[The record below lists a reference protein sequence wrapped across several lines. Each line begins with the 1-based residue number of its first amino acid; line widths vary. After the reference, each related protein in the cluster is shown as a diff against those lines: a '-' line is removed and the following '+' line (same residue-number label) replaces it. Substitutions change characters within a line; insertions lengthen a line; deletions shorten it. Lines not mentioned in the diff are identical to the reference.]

1 MTKKPSESEEE
12 YFARQDAEARRKLA
26 IERRREMEAAESKA
40 LKDLHYMHCPNC
52 GHKLENVTFKGL
64 QIGKCFHCDGTFLDS
79 GELEALAGK
88 EPGFLHSVVS
98 LFKGDK

>member
-1 MTKKPSESEEE
+1 MTKKPSESEDE

-26 IERRREMEAAESKA
+26 VEKRREMEAAEAKA
-40 LKDLHYMHCPNC
+40 LRDLHYMHCPSC
-52 GHKLENVTFKGL
+52 GHKLENVSFKGL
-64 QIGKCFHCDGTFLDS
+64 Q
-79 GELEALAGK
+79 LAGK